1 MNRKTNL
8 LVVDGSRTTMR
19 YIDSIF
25 GGYCQIHLA
34 RTGIEAMDVVEIKPI
49 DIIIMNRNL
58 PDMDGFD
65 LLEKWHKERLT
76 DDISV
81 VIAGDERNKQQ
92 EVEALQK
99 GAADYISMP
108 FVPEILKLRVDHLV
122 ELHYY
127 RKELESE
134 IKKQKK
140 KVSDL
145 SFQAMITIAH
155 TIDLKDRYGE
165 GHSLRVALY
174 SREIARRL
182 GWTVEELENLYNVA
196 LLHDIGKIAIE
207 DSILNK
213 MGTLTEQE
221 YESVKRHTKVGADIV
236 KNTTFIP
243 GIKEGISYHHERYD
257 GTGYVGLKGKDIP
270 LIARI
275 LAVADAVT
283 AMEEDRPFR
292 RRLSSM
298 ELEKELI
305 SNKGKQFD
313 PDIVNVAVEMLH
325 EGYDVDEKLAQMMK
339 QIPGDVSETG
349 ELMRQVVTTSTQET
363 KSELEK
369 DSLTGFLNRRSFEE
383 KIEKF
388 LRKPMSYGTFFM
400 MDMDNFKS
408 VNDTYGHLAGDE
420 LILIFAD
427 IIKNCVREQDF
438 VCRVGG
444 DEFAIFFPYLDK
456 EKVIR
461 KRADEIMSCFA
472 KERERLGYSNCS
484 VSIGIMTKYAKSNNM
499 DYDKLYKCAD
509 NALYYVKNNGKDD
522 FHIYASAIMDGGMD
536 SLEQEQLDVQQLIQ
550 RVAERKEY
558 MGAYRVEY
566 DSFSYI
572 YRFIARNVERTK
584 QPVQI
589 ALFTFPLK
597 EKSEEEVMKIQNSLA
612 LLEKAIAQSLR
623 RGDVTSRISLT
634 QQIVILMGANKENG
648 MHVVDRMVQCYDGL
662 AGEEGLKIEYDIK
675 DVSGTKKI
683 KKILDICWNIQYTT
697 TCKEK
702 NFTGGVVIW
711 KRQLPLQK

>member
-243 GIKEGISYHHERYD
+243 GITEGIRYHHERYD
-257 GTGYVGLKGKDIP
+257 GTGYVGRKGKDIP

-675 DVSGTKKI
+675 DVSGTKKD
-683 KKILDICWNIQYTT
+683 KKNS
-697 TCKEK
+697 
-702 NFTGGVVIW
+702 
-711 KRQLPLQK
+711 

>member
-675 DVSGTKKI
+675 DVSGTKKN
-683 KKILDICWNIQYTT
+683 KKNS
-697 TCKEK
+697 
-702 NFTGGVVIW
+702 
-711 KRQLPLQK
+711 

>member
-339 QIPGDVSETG
+339 QIPGDVSDTG

-675 DVSGTKKI
+675 DVSGTKKD
-683 KKILDICWNIQYTT
+683 KKNS
-697 TCKEK
+697 
-702 NFTGGVVIW
+702 
-711 KRQLPLQK
+711 

>member
-92 EVEALQK
+92 EVEALQT

-675 DVSGTKKI
+675 DVSGTKKD
-683 KKILDICWNIQYTT
+683 KKNS
-697 TCKEK
+697 
-702 NFTGGVVIW
+702 
-711 KRQLPLQK
+711 

>member
-19 YIDSIF
+19 HIDSIF

-65 LLEKWHKERLT
+65 LLEKWHEERLT

-243 GIKEGISYHHERYD
+243 GIKEGISYHHERYH

-675 DVSGTKKI
+675 DVSGTKKD
-683 KKILDICWNIQYTT
+683 KKNS
-697 TCKEK
+697 
-702 NFTGGVVIW
+702 
-711 KRQLPLQK
+711 

>member
-499 DYDKLYKCAD
+499 DYDKLYKCAN

-675 DVSGTKKI
+675 DVSGTKKD
-683 KKILDICWNIQYTT
+683 KKNS
-697 TCKEK
+697 
-702 NFTGGVVIW
+702 
-711 KRQLPLQK
+711 

>member
-634 QQIVILMGANKENG
+634 QQIVILMG
-648 MHVVDRMVQCYDGL
+648 L
-662 AGEEGLKIEYDIK
+662 
-675 DVSGTKKI
+675 TKRTE
-683 KKILDICWNIQYTT
+683 CM
-697 TCKEK
+697 
-702 NFTGGVVIW
+702 
-711 KRQLPLQK
+711 

>member
-298 ELEKELI
+298 EQEKELI

-675 DVSGTKKI
+675 DVSGTKKD
-683 KKILDICWNIQYTT
+683 KKNS
-697 TCKEK
+697 
-702 NFTGGVVIW
+702 
-711 KRQLPLQK
+711 

>member
-19 YIDSIF
+19 HIDSIF

-257 GTGYVGLKGKDIP
+257 KAGYVGLKGKDIP

-325 EGYDVDEKLAQMMK
+325 EGYDVDEKLAQMMQ
-339 QIPGDVSETG
+339 QISGDVSETG

-420 LILIFAD
+420 LILTFVD

-461 KRADEIMSCFA
+461 KRADEIISCFA
-472 KERERLGYSNCS
+472 KERDRLGYSNCS

-499 DYDKLYKCAD
+499 DYDNLYKCAD

-536 SLEQEQLDVQQLIQ
+536 SLEQEQLDVQQLIH
-550 RVAERKEY
+550 RMAERKEY

-589 ALFTFPLK
+589 VLFTFPLK

-623 RGDVTSRISLT
+623 RGDVTSRMSLT

-662 AGEEGLKIEYDIK
+662 AGEEGLKFEYDIK
-675 DVSGTKKI
+675 DVSGTKKG
-683 KKILDICWNIQYTT
+683 KKNS
-697 TCKEK
+697 
-702 NFTGGVVIW
+702 
-711 KRQLPLQK
+711 

>member
-484 VSIGIMTKYAKSNNM
+484 VSIGIMTKSAISNYM

-675 DVSGTKKI
+675 DVSGTKKD
-683 KKILDICWNIQYTT
+683 KKNS
-697 TCKEK
+697 
-702 NFTGGVVIW
+702 
-711 KRQLPLQK
+711 

>member
-165 GHSLRVALY
+165 GHSLQVALY

-675 DVSGTKKI
+675 DVSGTKKD
-683 KKILDICWNIQYTT
+683 KKNS
-697 TCKEK
+697 
-702 NFTGGVVIW
+702 
-711 KRQLPLQK
+711 

>member
-19 YIDSIF
+19 HIDSIF

-456 EKVIR
+456 EKVTR

-675 DVSGTKKI
+675 DVSGTKKD
-683 KKILDICWNIQYTT
+683 KKNS
-697 TCKEK
+697 
-702 NFTGGVVIW
+702 
-711 KRQLPLQK
+711 

>member
-8 LVVDGSRTTMR
+8 LVVDGSKATMR
-19 YIDSIF
+19 YVDSIF
-25 GGYCQIHLA
+25 GNYCLVHLA

-58 PDMDGFD
+58 PDMDGFE
-65 LLEKWHKERLT
+65 LLEKWNKERLT

-99 GAADYISMP
+99 GAADYIGMP

-127 RKELESE
+127 RKVLESE
-134 IKKQKK
+134 INKQKK

-257 GTGYVGLKGKDIP
+257 GAGYVGLKGKDIP

-292 RRLSSM
+292 RRLSSI

-339 QIPGDVSETG
+339 QISGDVSETG

-420 LILIFAD
+420 LILTFVD

-461 KRADEIMSCFA
+461 KRADEIISCFA
-472 KERERLGYSNCS
+472 KERDRLGYANCS

-499 DYDKLYKCAD
+499 DYDNLYKCAD

-522 FHIYASAIMDGGMD
+522 FHIYASAIMDGGVD
-536 SLEQEQLDVQQLIQ
+536 SLEQEQIDVQQLIH

-589 ALFTFPLK
+589 VLFTFPLK
-597 EKSEEEVMKIQNSLA
+597 EKSEDEVMKIQNSLA

-623 RGDVTSRISLT
+623 RGDVTSRMSLT

-648 MHVVDRMVQCYDGL
+648 MHVVDRMVQCYEGL
-662 AGEEGLKIEYDIK
+662 AGEEGLKFEYDIK
-675 DVSGTKKI
+675 DVSGTKKG
-683 KKILDICWNIQYTT
+683 KKN
-697 TCKEK
+697 
-702 NFTGGVVIW
+702 
-711 KRQLPLQK
+711 P

>member
-19 YIDSIF
+19 HIDSIF

-257 GTGYVGLKGKDIP
+257 GAGYVGLKGKDIP

-461 KRADEIMSCFA
+461 KRADEIINCFA
-472 KERERLGYSNCS
+472 KERDRLGYSNCS

-499 DYDKLYKCAD
+499 DYDNLYKCAD
-509 NALYYVKNNGKDD
+509 NALYYVKNNGKDG

-623 RGDVTSRISLT
+623 RGDVTSRMSLT

-675 DVSGTKKI
+675 DVSGTKKD
-683 KKILDICWNIQYTT
+683 KKNS
-697 TCKEK
+697 
-702 NFTGGVVIW
+702 
-711 KRQLPLQK
+711 

>member
-19 YIDSIF
+19 HIDSIF

-34 RTGIEAMDVVEIKPI
+34 QTGIEAMDVVEIKPI

-145 SFQAMITIAH
+145 SFQAMITIAY

-675 DVSGTKKI
+675 DVSGTKKD
-683 KKILDICWNIQYTT
+683 KKNS
-697 TCKEK
+697 
-702 NFTGGVVIW
+702 
-711 KRQLPLQK
+711 

>member
-298 ELEKELI
+298 ELEKEMI

-675 DVSGTKKI
+675 DVSGTKKD
-683 KKILDICWNIQYTT
+683 KKNS
-697 TCKEK
+697 
-702 NFTGGVVIW
+702 
-711 KRQLPLQK
+711 

>member
-221 YESVKRHTKVGADIV
+221 YESVKRHTKVEADIV

-675 DVSGTKKI
+675 DVSGTKKD
-683 KKILDICWNIQYTT
+683 KKNS
-697 TCKEK
+697 
-702 NFTGGVVIW
+702 
-711 KRQLPLQK
+711 

>member
-19 YIDSIF
+19 HIDSIF
-25 GGYCQIHLA
+25 GDYCQIHLA

-58 PDMDGFD
+58 PDMDGFE

-165 GHSLRVALY
+165 GHSVRVALY

-257 GTGYVGLKGKDIP
+257 GAGYVGLKGKNIP

-292 RRLSSM
+292 RRLSSI

-339 QIPGDVSETG
+339 QISGDVSETG

-420 LILIFAD
+420 LILTFVD

-461 KRADEIMSCFA
+461 KRADEIISCFA
-472 KERERLGYSNCS
+472 KERDRLVYANCS

-499 DYDKLYKCAD
+499 DYDNLYKCAD

-522 FHIYASAIMDGGMD
+522 FHIYASAIMDGGVD
-536 SLEQEQLDVQQLIQ
+536 SLEQEQIDVQQLIH

-589 ALFTFPLK
+589 VLFTFPLK

-623 RGDVTSRISLT
+623 RGDVTSRMSLT

-648 MHVVDRMVQCYDGL
+648 MHVVDRMVQCYEGL
-662 AGEEGLKIEYDIK
+662 AGEEGLKFEYDIK
-675 DVSGTKKI
+675 DVSGTKKG
-683 KKILDICWNIQYTT
+683 KKN
-697 TCKEK
+697 
-702 NFTGGVVIW
+702 
-711 KRQLPLQK
+711 P

>member
-19 YIDSIF
+19 HIDSIF

-257 GTGYVGLKGKDIP
+257 GAGYVGLKGKDIP

-675 DVSGTKKI
+675 DVSGTKKD
-683 KKILDICWNIQYTT
+683 KKNS
-697 TCKEK
+697 
-702 NFTGGVVIW
+702 
-711 KRQLPLQK
+711 

>member
-19 YIDSIF
+19 HIDSIF

-589 ALFTFPLK
+589 ALFTFPLR

-675 DVSGTKKI
+675 DVSGTKKD
-683 KKILDICWNIQYTT
+683 KKNS
-697 TCKEK
+697 
-702 NFTGGVVIW
+702 
-711 KRQLPLQK
+711 

>member
-19 YIDSIF
+19 HIDSIF

-34 RTGIEAMDVVEIKPI
+34 QTGIEAMDVVEIKPI
-49 DIIIMNRNL
+49 DIIIMNRSL

-675 DVSGTKKI
+675 DVSGTKKD
-683 KKILDICWNIQYTT
+683 KKNS
-697 TCKEK
+697 
-702 NFTGGVVIW
+702 
-711 KRQLPLQK
+711 

>member
-19 YIDSIF
+19 HIDSIF
-25 GGYCQIHLA
+25 GGYCQIYLA
-34 RTGIEAMDVVEIKPI
+34 ITGIEAMDVVEIKPI
-49 DIIIMNRNL
+49 DIVIMNRNL

-108 FVPEILKLRVDHLV
+108 FAPEILKLRVDHLV

-165 GHSLRVALY
+165 GHSVRVALY

-420 LILIFAD
+420 LILTFVD

-461 KRADEIMSCFA
+461 KRADEIINCFA
-472 KERERLGYSNCS
+472 KERDRLGYSNCS

-499 DYDKLYKCAD
+499 DYDNLYKCAD
-509 NALYYVKNNGKDD
+509 NALYYVKNNGKDG

-623 RGDVTSRISLT
+623 RGDVTSRMSLT

-675 DVSGTKKI
+675 DVSGTKKD
-683 KKILDICWNIQYTT
+683 KKNS
-697 TCKEK
+697 
-702 NFTGGVVIW
+702 
-711 KRQLPLQK
+711 

>member
-648 MHVVDRMVQCYDGL
+648 MHVVDHMVQCYDGL

-675 DVSGTKKI
+675 DVSGTKKD
-683 KKILDICWNIQYTT
+683 KKNS
-697 TCKEK
+697 
-702 NFTGGVVIW
+702 
-711 KRQLPLQK
+711 

>member
-8 LVVDGSRTTMR
+8 LVVDGFRTTMR
-19 YIDSIF
+19 HIDSIF
-25 GGYCQIHLA
+25 GDYCQIHLA

-58 PDMDGFD
+58 PDMDGFE

-165 GHSLRVALY
+165 GHSVRVALY

-420 LILIFAD
+420 LILTFVD

-461 KRADEIMSCFA
+461 KRADEIINCFA
-472 KERERLGYSNCS
+472 KERDRLGYSNCS

-499 DYDKLYKCAD
+499 DYDNLYKCAD
-509 NALYYVKNNGKDD
+509 NALYYVKNNGKDG

-623 RGDVTSRISLT
+623 RGDVTSRMSLT

-675 DVSGTKKI
+675 DVSGTKKD
-683 KKILDICWNIQYTT
+683 KKNS
-697 TCKEK
+697 
-702 NFTGGVVIW
+702 
-711 KRQLPLQK
+711 

>member
-597 EKSEEEVMKIQNSLA
+597 EKSEDEVMKIQNSLA

-675 DVSGTKKI
+675 DVSGTKKD
-683 KKILDICWNIQYTT
+683 KKNS
-697 TCKEK
+697 
-702 NFTGGVVIW
+702 
-711 KRQLPLQK
+711 

>member
-550 RVAERKEY
+550 RVAKRKEY

-675 DVSGTKKI
+675 DVSGTKKD
-683 KKILDICWNIQYTT
+683 KKNS
-697 TCKEK
+697 
-702 NFTGGVVIW
+702 
-711 KRQLPLQK
+711 

>member
-19 YIDSIF
+19 HIDSIF

-58 PDMDGFD
+58 PDMDGFE

-536 SLEQEQLDVQQLIQ
+536 SLEQEQLDVQQLIH

-589 ALFTFPLK
+589 VLFTFPLK

-623 RGDVTSRISLT
+623 RGDVTSRMSLT

-648 MHVVDRMVQCYDGL
+648 LHVVDRMVQCYGGL
-662 AGEEGLKIEYDIK
+662 AGEEGLKFEYDIK
-675 DVSGTKKI
+675 DVSGTKKG
-683 KKILDICWNIQYTT
+683 KKN
-697 TCKEK
+697 
-702 NFTGGVVIW
+702 
-711 KRQLPLQK
+711 P

>member
-456 EKVIR
+456 EKLIR

-675 DVSGTKKI
+675 DVSGTKKD
-683 KKILDICWNIQYTT
+683 KKNS
-697 TCKEK
+697 
-702 NFTGGVVIW
+702 
-711 KRQLPLQK
+711 

>member
-19 YIDSIF
+19 HIDSIF

-58 PDMDGFD
+58 PDMDGFE

-536 SLEQEQLDVQQLIQ
+536 SLEQEQLDVQQLIH

-589 ALFTFPLK
+589 VLFTFPLK

-623 RGDVTSRISLT
+623 RGDVTSRMSLT

-648 MHVVDRMVQCYDGL
+648 LHVVDRMVQCYGGL

-675 DVSGTKKI
+675 DVSGTKKD
-683 KKILDICWNIQYTT
+683 KKNS
-697 TCKEK
+697 
-702 NFTGGVVIW
+702 
-711 KRQLPLQK
+711 

>member
-19 YIDSIF
+19 HIDSIF

-499 DYDKLYKCAD
+499 DYDELYKCAD

-675 DVSGTKKI
+675 DVSGTKKD
-683 KKILDICWNIQYTT
+683 KKNS
-697 TCKEK
+697 
-702 NFTGGVVIW
+702 
-711 KRQLPLQK
+711 

>member
-1 MNRKTNL
+1 
-8 LVVDGSRTTMR
+8 MR
-19 YIDSIF
+19 HIDSIF

-58 PDMDGFD
+58 PDMDGFEVLARMAGQDLLNDLPVIMVSSEDSNPVIHRAFD

-339 QIPGDVSETG
+339 QISGDVSETG

-420 LILIFAD
+420 LILTFVD

-623 RGDVTSRISLT
+623 RGDVTSRMSLT

-662 AGEEGLKIEYDIK
+662 AGEEGLKFEYDIK
-675 DVSGTKKI
+675 DVSGTKKD
-683 KKILDICWNIQYTT
+683 KKNS
-697 TCKEK
+697 
-702 NFTGGVVIW
+702 
-711 KRQLPLQK
+711 

>member
-19 YIDSIF
+19 HIDSIF

-34 RTGIEAMDVVEIKPI
+34 QTGIEAMDVVEIKPI

-65 LLEKWHKERLT
+65 LLEKWHKEGLT

-325 EGYDVDEKLAQMMK
+325 EGYDVDEKMAQMMK
-339 QIPGDVSETG
+339 QISGDVSETG

-420 LILIFAD
+420 LILTFVD

-675 DVSGTKKI
+675 DVSGTKKD
-683 KKILDICWNIQYTT
+683 KKNS
-697 TCKEK
+697 
-702 NFTGGVVIW
+702 
-711 KRQLPLQK
+711 

>member
-8 LVVDGSRTTMR
+8 LVVDGSKATMR
-19 YIDSIF
+19 YVDSIF
-25 GGYCQIHLA
+25 GNYCLVHLA

-58 PDMDGFD
+58 PDMDGFE
-65 LLEKWHKERLT
+65 LLEKWNKERLT

-99 GAADYISMP
+99 GAADYIGMP

-257 GTGYVGLKGKDIP
+257 GAGYVGLKGKDIP

-292 RRLSSM
+292 RRLSSI

-339 QIPGDVSETG
+339 QISGDVSETG

-420 LILIFAD
+420 LILTFVD

-461 KRADEIMSCFA
+461 KRADEIISCFA
-472 KERERLGYSNCS
+472 KERDRLGYANCS

-499 DYDKLYKCAD
+499 DYDNLYKCAD

-536 SLEQEQLDVQQLIQ
+536 SLEQEQIDVQQLIH

-589 ALFTFPLK
+589 VLFTFPLK

-612 LLEKAIAQSLR
+612 LLEKAFAQSLR
-623 RGDVTSRISLT
+623 RGDVTSRMSLT

-648 MHVVDRMVQCYDGL
+648 MHVVDRMVQCYEGL
-662 AGEEGLKIEYDIK
+662 AGEEGLKFEYDIK
-675 DVSGTKKI
+675 DVSGTKKG
-683 KKILDICWNIQYTT
+683 KKN
-697 TCKEK
+697 
-702 NFTGGVVIW
+702 
-711 KRQLPLQK
+711 P

>member
-19 YIDSIF
+19 HIDSIF

-34 RTGIEAMDVVEIKPI
+34 QTGIEAMDVVEIKPI
-49 DIIIMNRNL
+49 DIIIMNRSL
-58 PDMDGFD
+58 PDMDGFE

-165 GHSLRVALY
+165 GHSVRVALY

-221 YESVKRHTKVGADIV
+221 YESVKRHTKVGVDIV

-339 QIPGDVSETG
+339 QISGDVSETG

-461 KRADEIMSCFA
+461 KRADEIISCFA

-675 DVSGTKKI
+675 DVSGTKKD
-683 KKILDICWNIQYTT
+683 KKNS
-697 TCKEK
+697 
-702 NFTGGVVIW
+702 
-711 KRQLPLQK
+711 